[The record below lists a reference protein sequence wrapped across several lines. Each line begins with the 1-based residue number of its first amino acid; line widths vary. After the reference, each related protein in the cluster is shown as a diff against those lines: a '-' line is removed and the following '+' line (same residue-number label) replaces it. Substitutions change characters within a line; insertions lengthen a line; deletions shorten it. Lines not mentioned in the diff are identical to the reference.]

1 MDTGAATNY
10 ISNKTICVFL
20 KRKNSVVTIKEVENQ
35 GVQLANGER
44 EETNQIA
51 SLKIGNGKYNEVV
64 NAFIL
69 NLPNIDLILGLP
81 WYRKSKPVINFSN
94 NIYFIQLENEIIPI
108 VPEENNKDPPSLCT
122 NAMTGPI

>member
-10 ISNKTICVFL
+10 ISNKTIRVFL
-20 KRKNSVVTIKEVENQ
+20 KQKNSVVTIKEVENQ

-81 WYRKSKPVINFSN
+81 WYRKSKPVINLSN